1 MRQQQQRDAVA
12 CPRENSVGIDFV
24 PEPSGAA
31 DQMPWPPADSPSQTS
46 SRTLSQT
53 PSQTSGHTPGHTPSQ
68 TSPEADSS
76 GRSTIVLDS
85 FGGWQDFEL
94 LPPSY
99 RSRRHAEQA
108 FHKWSGVLLVLL
120 SITVGSSIALWMR
133 GRRLIAKNA
142 DLVTQSAPIAELR
155 RKTQLL
161 EAENAVLEKWCSWV
175 ESAKPDDSVAQVM
188 GAVTLATHPGPA
200 LPQQQHLDVQSIEI
214 KLPLEYDAS
223 LKEPPNWAA
232 SRFTLTVMAN
242 SRDVLMPWNDRLEKS
257 GRLKD
262 VALTTPGG
270 AWREALI
277 RVTAQPLSSRL
288 VP

>member
-1 MRQQQQRDAVA
+1 MRQQTQHETVS
-12 CPRENSVGIDFV
+12 CHSENDLGIDFV

-31 DQMPWPPADSPSQTS
+31 EAMPWPPADSNGRVDRQMPGQEANRQAPGLAPDQT
-46 SRTLSQT
+46 T
-53 PSQTSGHTPGHTPSQ
+53 PQS
-68 TSPEADSS
+68 DSS
-76 GRSTIVLDS
+76 GQSTIVLDS
-85 FGGWQDFEL
+85 LGGWQDFEL

-99 RSRRHAEQA
+99 RSRRHAGQA
-108 FHKWSGVLLVLL
+108 FQKWSGVLLVLL

-133 GRRLIAKNA
+133 GQRLIAKNA

-161 EAENAVLEKWCSWV
+161 EAENALLEKWCSWV

-200 LPQQQHLDVQSIEI
+200 LPPQQHLDVQSIDI

-223 LKEPPNWAA
+223 LKEPPNWATP
-232 SRFTLTVMAN
+232 RFTLTVMAN
-242 SRDVLMPWNDRLEKS
+242 SRDVLMPWNDRLEKT

-277 RVTAQPLSSRL
+277 RVTAQPLASRL